1 MRPSRL
7 LATTLAVPVLLC
19 AGGCGPAHT
28 RTTATG
34 PHAGATAV
42 ASTSPATTSPAS
54 PASAPGAA
62 PSADAGS
69 AAGASADARLLAPLP
84 SGAATGSAVLAY
96 SGVGEVSA
104 PFHGQCSHEAGST
117 RVTGTAD
124 TAHITVD
131 VTPSGGQVRLDDVGL
146 SATSDLTSGRYAVS
160 GRHLSLAAHLAHDGQ
175 SIGTITLEVAC
186 GG

>member
-19 AGGCGPAHT
+19 AAGCGPAHT
-28 RTTATG
+28 RTTST
-34 PHAGATAV
+34 PPRAGATA
-42 ASTSPATTSPAS
+42 APSTSPATTSP
-54 PASAPGAA
+54 PSAPSAA
-62 PSADAGS
+62 SSADAGS
-69 AAGASADARLLAPLP
+69 AAAADARLLEPLP

-104 PFHGQCSHEAGST
+104 PFHGQCSHQAGST

-160 GRHLSLAAHLAHDGQ
+160 GRHVSLAAHLAHDGQ